1 MGKNLALKL
10 LPFIV
15 AQLIKALTP
24 DLMKRFADKI
34 LDAVE
39 DAIQKSE
46 NKFDDAILPLLTLIR
61 SAFNVPD
68 NDAG

>member
-10 LPFIV
+10 LPFLV

-24 DLMKRFADKI
+24 DLLKRFADKI

-61 SAFNVPD
+61 SSFNVPD
-68 NDAG
+68 GDKG

>member
-10 LPFIV
+10 LPFLV

-46 NKFDDAILPLLTLIR
+46 NKFDDVILPLLTLIR

-68 NDAG
+68 NDKG